1 MFKRLKQIILLI
13 GDFLFL
19 NLALFLALALRY
31 PQETWQKNFT
41 DHLPY
46 FLVVFL
52 IWLVFFYINDLYNLN
67 IGLRRRKFF
76 LQTMSAAGLSSLF
89 SVIYFYLNVQSTIAP
104 KTNLF
109 VFIAIFIILFFI
121 WRSLY
126 QAIIKSV
133 LPKNNLAIIGQNKYT
148 EKILRELENNP
159 GAGYATALIF
169 KNADEVESLVSLVRE
184 KNIKTIVLC
193 DDFGQSEKTREA
205 LFSCLVFNLSFFDY
219 PNFYELLS
227 GKVPVEAIGPNW
239 FLDNIKEGER
249 NYFNFLKRIIDL
261 TGALIILF
269 LSLPF
274 WPLIALIIKLESHGP
289 VLFKQ
294 ARYGQ
299 NEKIFKILKF
309 RTMRMNNNDGSPTE
323 EGDKRITSFGNFLRK
338 TRLDEIPQVINI
350 LKGEMSFIGPRPE
363 RPEIVAE
370 LEREIPFYKTRL
382 LIKPGISGWDQVS
395 GVYHSPSLEDTLE
408 KLQYDLFYLKHRS
421 LYLDLAITLKTIAT
435 VLGRGGR

>member
-1 MFKRLKQIILLI
+1 MFKRLKQIVLLI
-13 GDFLFL
+13 GDFFFL

-31 PQETWQKNFT
+31 PQETWRENFT
-41 DHLPY
+41 NHLPY

-67 IGLRRRKFF
+67 LGLRRRKFF
-76 LQTMSAAGLSSLF
+76 LQTMSAAGLGSLF
-89 SVIYFYLNVQSTIAP
+89 SIIYFYLNVQSTIAP

-109 VFIAIFIILFFI
+109 VFIAIFILLFFI

-126 QAIIKSV
+126 QAVIKSV
-133 LPKNNLAIIGQNKYT
+133 LPKNNLAIIGQNNYT
-148 EKILRELENNP
+148 AKILQELENNP
-159 GAGYATALIF
+159 GAGYETALIF
-169 KNADEVESLVSLVRE
+169 KTADEVESLASLVQE

-205 LFSCLVFNLSFFDY
+205 LFDCLAFNLSFFDY
-219 PNFYELLS
+219 PGFYELLS

-249 NYFNFLKRIIDL
+249 NYFNFLKRITDL
-261 TGALIILF
+261 IGALVIFILF
-269 LSLPF
+269 LPF
-274 WPLIALIIKLESHGP
+274 WPLIALIIKLESRGP

-299 NEKIFKILKF
+299 NEQIFKILKF
-309 RTMRMNNNDGSPTE
+309 RTMRMNNNDGSPTA

-338 TRLDEIPQVINI
+338 TRLDEIPQVVNI

-370 LEREIPFYKTRL
+370 LERQIPFYKTRL

-395 GVYHSPSLEDTLE
+395 GIYHSPSLEDTLE

-435 VLGRGGR
+435 VLGRKGR

>member
-1 MFKRLKQIILLI
+1 MFKRLKQIILLA
-13 GDFLFL
+13 GDFFFL

-31 PQETWQKNFT
+31 PQETWKDNFAG
-41 DHLPY
+41 HLPY

-52 IWLVFFYINDLYNLN
+52 IWLIFFYINDLYNLN
-67 IGLRRRKFF
+67 LGLRRRKFF
-76 LQTMSAAGLSSLF
+76 LQTMSASGLSSLF
-89 SVIYFYLNVQSTIAP
+89 SIIYFYLNVQSTIAP

-109 VFIAIFIILFFI
+109 VFIAIFIVLFFI

-133 LPKNNLAIIGQNKYT
+133 LPKNNLAIIGQNEYT
-148 EKILRELENNP
+148 AKILQELENNP
-159 GAGYATALIF
+159 GAGFATALIF
-169 KNADEVESLVSLVRE
+169 KTADEVESLSSLVQE

-205 LFSCLVFNLSFFDY
+205 LFSCLAFNLSFFDY
-219 PNFYELLS
+219 PSFYEFLS
-227 GKVPVEAIGPNW
+227 GKVPVEAIGPSW

-249 NYFNFLKRIIDL
+249 NYFNFLKRVTDL
-261 TGALIILF
+261 VGALIIFL

-299 NEKIFKILKF
+299 NEQIFKILKF
-309 RTMRMNNNDGSPTE
+309 RTMRMNNNDGSPTA

-338 TRLDEIPQVINI
+338 TRLDEVPQVINI

-370 LEREIPFYKTRL
+370 LERQIPFYKTRL

-395 GVYHSPSLEDTLE
+395 GIYHSPSLEDTLE

-435 VLGRGGR
+435 VLGRKGR

>member
-1 MFKRLKQIILLI
+1 MFKRLKQIILLA
-13 GDFLFL
+13 GDFFFL

-31 PQETWQKNFT
+31 PQATWQENFT
-41 DHLPY
+41 GHLPY

-52 IWLVFFYINDLYNLN
+52 IWLIFFYINGLYNLN

-89 SVIYFYLNVQSTIAP
+89 SIIYFYLNVQSTIAP

-109 VFIAIFIILFFI
+109 IFIAIFILLFFI

-126 QAIIKSV
+126 QAVVKSV
-133 LPKNNLAIIGQNKYT
+133 LPKNNLAIIGQNEYT
-148 EKILRELENNP
+148 TKILQELENNP

-169 KNADEVESLVSLVRE
+169 KNADEVESLVSLVKE

-205 LFSCLVFNLSFFDY
+205 LFDCLAFNLSFFDY
-219 PNFYELLS
+219 PGFYELLS
-227 GKVPVEAIGPNW
+227 GKVPVEAIGPSW

-249 NYFNFLKRIIDL
+249 NYFNFLKRVTDL
-261 TGALIILF
+261 VGALIIFL

-299 NEKIFKILKF
+299 NEQIFKILKF
-309 RTMRMNNNDGSPTE
+309 RTMRMNNNDGSPTA

-338 TRLDEIPQVINI
+338 TRLDEVPQVINI

-370 LEREIPFYKTRL
+370 LEKQIPFYKTRL

>member
-1 MFKRLKQIILLI
+1 MFKRLKQIILLA
-13 GDFLFL
+13 GDFFFL

-31 PQETWQKNFT
+31 PQETWRENFT
-41 DHLPY
+41 GHLPY

-67 IGLRRRKFF
+67 LGLRRRKFF

-89 SVIYFYLNVQSTIAP
+89 SIIYFYLNVQSTIAP

-109 VFIAIFIILFFI
+109 IFIAIFILLFFI

-126 QAIIKSV
+126 QAVVKSV
-133 LPKNNLAIIGQNKYT
+133 LPKNNLAIIGQNEYT
-148 EKILRELENNP
+148 TKILQELENNP

-169 KNADEVESLVSLVRE
+169 KNADEVESLVSLVKE

-205 LFSCLVFNLSFFDY
+205 LFDCLAFNLSFFDY
-219 PNFYELLS
+219 PGFYELLS
-227 GKVPVEAIGPNW
+227 GKVPVEAIGPSW

-249 NYFNFLKRIIDL
+249 NYFNFLKRITDF
-261 TGALIILF
+261 TGALIIF
-269 LSLPF
+269 IISLPF
-274 WPLIALIIKLESHGP
+274 WPLIALIIKMGSRGP

-309 RTMRMNNNDGSPTE
+309 RTMRINNNDGAPTE

-370 LEREIPFYKTRL
+370 LEKQIPFYKTRL

-395 GVYHSPSLEDTLE
+395 GIYHSPSLEDTLE

>member
-1 MFKRLKQIILLI
+1 MFKRLKQIVLLT
-13 GDFLFL
+13 GDFFFL

-31 PQETWQKNFT
+31 PQETWRENFT
-41 DHLPY
+41 SHWPY

-52 IWLVFFYINDLYNLN
+52 IWLVFFYINGLYDLN

-89 SVIYFYLNVQSTIAP
+89 SIIYFYLNVQSTIAP

-109 VFIAIFIILFFI
+109 VFIAIFILIFFI
-121 WRSLY
+121 WRSLC

-148 EKILRELENNP
+148 TKIIHELENNP

-169 KNADEVESLVSLVRE
+169 KNADEVASLVSLVQK

-205 LFSCLVFNLSFFDY
+205 LFACLAFNISFFDY

-227 GKVPVEAIGPNW
+227 GKVPVEAIGPSW
-239 FLDNIKEGER
+239 FLNNIKEGER
-249 NYFNFLKRIIDL
+249 NYFNFLKRIFDL
-261 TGALIILF
+261 IGALIIFILF
-269 LSLPF
+269 LPV
-274 WPLIALIIKLESHGP
+274 WPLIALIIKLESRGP

-294 ARYGQ
+294 VRYGK
-299 NEKIFKILKF
+299 NEKVFKILKF
-309 RTMRMNNNDGSPTE
+309 RTMRIDNNDGAPTK
-323 EGDKRITSFGNFLRK
+323 EGDQRVTQFGNFLRK

-350 LKGEMSFIGPRPE
+350 LKSEMSFIGPRPE
-363 RPEIVAE
+363 RPEIVAD
-370 LEREIPFYKTRL
+370 LERQIPFYKTRL

-435 VLGRGGR
+435 VLGRKGR